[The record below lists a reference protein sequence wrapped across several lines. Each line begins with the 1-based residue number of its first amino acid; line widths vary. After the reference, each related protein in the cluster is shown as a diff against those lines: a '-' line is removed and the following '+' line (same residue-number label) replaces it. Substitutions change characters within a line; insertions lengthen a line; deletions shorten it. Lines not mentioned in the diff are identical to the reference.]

1 MVVVVVMIIRIIVRA
16 VVSSVVPAKI
26 KTHRGKKFCHI
37 LPGLST
43 GIVSIDL
50 GVRRKK
56 SNIFETKRFP
66 EYVFGGK
73 KSKKG
78 EGARIFF
85 PSISIYFSKNVFVL
99 IFRTSF

>member
-16 VVSSVVPAKI
+16 VVSSVVPEKI

-73 KSKKG
+73 KTKG
-78 EGARIFF
+78 ERGREFFF
-85 PSISIYFSKNVFVL
+85 PQSRYISQKMFL
-99 IFRTSF
+99 C